1 MQNLVSLC
9 CLKPSILCKY
19 FNCLI
24 LFVAHVFIL
33 GACTINKFD
42 KQGNR
47 IGKWKNYWDDKQIQ
61 AIGKYKKG
69 WQKVFGSIT
78 TNKAI

>member
-9 CLKPSILCKY
+9 CIKASILSKY

-24 LFVAHVFIL
+24 LFFAHVLIL
-33 GACTINKFD
+33 GECTINKFD
-42 KQGNR
+42 KQSNR

-69 WQKVFGSIT
+69 WQKVFGNIT